1 MCTFAR
7 GNQLSPYQE
16 ELFHNWLEK
25 YEKDTSLQFKID
37 LCAAMEYVV
46 LNEPDLNDREFDY
59 HKIHEYGEKFQQL
72 FYQGK

>member
-7 GNQLSPYQE
+7 GIQLSPSNN
-16 ELFHNWLEK
+16 ELFHKWLPKLEK
-25 YEKDTSLQFKID
+25 DSSLQFKAD

-59 HKIHEYGEKFQQL
+59 EKIQ
-72 FYQGK
+72 